1 LIFEYSLILSFISL
15 CLVLLFAAYG
25 IEALNDLLL
34 IRSSN
39 EGDLFRKKNARV
51 ELWYKLVIAF
61 VSILFLSRGILL
73 LLAPN
78 ELLKFTFIPNAII
91 HLLVLSFIF
100 MIFWALLWFFLYQKK
115 EVRLEEKSTYLKN
128 TFFIAIIIAITDLL
142 VTTLIFAQSF
152 IYLFSIRGGKI
163 IQLSAYLSSFHTLFL
178 IITILLI
185 AAFCAMFI
193 LFVLKRSMIILK
205 QYWMILLALFII
217 IIFYSLTSGLNNL
230 GWYEN
235 TNMRLSIFS
244 WSYFYVGWIFLT
256 FIGISIFCNVASIIL
271 YSIVDKFINPIK
283 FKNHIVSYLK
293 MGFLTAIGFTLLA
306 VMPNILLWF
315 YH

>member
-1 LIFEYSLILSFISL
+1 MI
-15 CLVLLFAAYG
+15 LLFSAYG
-25 IEALNDLLL
+25 LEALKDLLL

-51 ELWYKLVIAF
+51 ELWYKLVIVF

-78 ELLKFTFIPNAII
+78 EFLKFAFIPNAII
-91 HLLVLSFIF
+91 HLLILSFIF
-100 MIFWALLWFFLYQKK
+100 MIFWALLWFFLHQKN
-115 EVRLEEKSTYLKN
+115 EVRFEEKSIYLKK
-128 TFFIAIIIAITDLL
+128 TFFIAIVVAITDVL
-142 VTTLIFAQSF
+142 VTILIFTQSF
-152 IYLFSIRGGKI
+152 TYLFSIRGGKI
-163 IQLSAYLSSFHTLFL
+163 IQISTYLSAFHTPFL

-185 AAFCAMFI
+185 TAFCAMFI

-205 QYWMILLALFII
+205 QYWMIFLALFIVI
-217 IIFYSLTSGLNNL
+217 LIYFLASGLNNL

-235 TNMRLSIFS
+235 TNIRLSIFS
-244 WSYFYVGWIFLT
+244 WSYFYLGWIFLT

-271 YSIVDKFINPIK
+271 YSIVDKFVNPIK
-283 FKNHIVSYLK
+283 FKNHIISYLK
-293 MGFLTAIGFTLLA
+293 MGFLTALGFTLLA
-306 VMPNILLWF
+306 VLPNILLWF